1 MSGMV
6 KLPPAFLLPAL
17 ANRGRKKTRGFEPI
31 LPSFYKVDEHR
42 AMSRAREK
50 THVLRNGLN
59 TAPFPQSIRIIGS
72 EKRFYGV
79 PGQNI

>member
-1 MSGMV
+1 MAGMV

-17 ANRGRKKTRGFEPI
+17 ANRGRKKTRGFEQV
-31 LPSFYKVDEHR
+31 LPSFYKVEHR

-59 TAPFPQSIRIIGS
+59 AAPFPQIIRIIGS
-72 EKRFYGV
+72 DKRFYGV